1 MSDSSKAWLIG
12 VLIASVTVLFGVMGY
27 TSFLNEK
34 KALSELR
41 SEVTSLNKRLDTFQT
56 ALTDQGG
63 LINETLGHLVETN
76 KNLKTLQDQEHKDFM
91 GVMRLVADQKKYIN
105 EIAELANLLSKRA
118 LSKSSQ

>member
-12 VLIASVTVLFGVMGY
+12 VLIASVTVLFGGMGY

-41 SEVTSLNKRLDTFQT
+41 SEVTSMNKRLDISQS
-56 ALTDQGG
+56 ALTDQGR
-63 LINETLGHLVETN
+63 LINETLDQLVEVA
-76 KNLKTLQDQEHKDFM
+76 KNLASLQDREHTDFKALMALHGKQQEH
-91 GVMRLVADQKKYIN
+91 IN
-105 EIAELANLLSKRA
+105 DLTEIANLLSKRP